1 MYLLWFKIWKLASHF
16 PYSLIGT
23 KKRPQMLVPYIGV
36 SGLQESYIQ
45 QLGVALPWI
54 INF

>member
-1 MYLLWFKIWKLASHF
+1 
-16 PYSLIGT
+16 
-23 KKRPQMLVPYIGV
+23 MLVPYISV
-36 SGLQESYIQ
+36 SGLWESYIQ